1 MTHAKIGLSGLCLLL
16 ATGCTH
22 IRTVEGP
29 DNEYLQ
35 SINRQ
40 TRNETVMV
48 FFGDQQQALVNRL
61 EMGAHT
67 TTWISTKTGRMQS
80 VDTKSIREVRVVD
93 RVSGLID
100 GLGIGVALG
109 ASLGTMTG
117 ASGEMA
123 DYETRGSKAAVGGFI
138 GGILM
143 GGFGMIVGTTKGAK
157 QCYRFRWDSDAQ
169 RNTAARVKRRVMT
182 Y

>member
-1 MTHAKIGLSGLCLLL
+1 MTYAKIGLSGLCLLL
-16 ATGCTH
+16 ATGCMH
-22 IRTVEGP
+22 IRTVDGP

-40 TRNETVMV
+40 TRDQAVMV
-48 FFGDQQQALVNRL
+48 YFGAGQQALVNDL
-61 EMGAHT
+61 EMGPQA
-67 TTWISTKTGRMQS
+67 TTWINTKTGRMQ
-80 VDTKSIREVRVVD
+80 TIETRTIQEVRVVD

-117 ASGEMA
+117 YSGEMA
-123 DYETRGSKAAVGGFI
+123 DYEDRGSKAAVGGFV
-138 GGILM
+138 GGMLM

-157 QCYRFRWDSDAQ
+157 QCYRFRWDTDA
-169 RNTAARVKRRVMT
+169 RGTASAQPRRQVVT

>member
-1 MTHAKIGLSGLCLLL
+1 MTYAKIGLSGLCLLL

-22 IRTVEGP
+22 IRTVEAP

-48 FFGDQQQALVNRL
+48 FFGDAQQALVNRL
-61 EMGAHT
+61 EMGPQV
-67 TTWISTKTGRMQS
+67 TTWINTKTGRLQS
-80 VDTKSIREVRVVD
+80 VDTRSIQEVRVVD
-93 RVSGLID
+93 RVGGLID

-109 ASLGTMTG
+109 ASLGTVTG
-117 ASGEMA
+117 SGGEMA
-123 DYETRGSKAAVGGFI
+123 DYENRSSKAAVGGLI
-138 GGILM
+138 GGMLM

-157 QCYRFRWDSDAQ
+157 QCYRFQWNTDGR
-169 RNTAARVKRRVMT
+169 RTTAAKSKRRVMT